1 MNYLSAFDSY
11 GDIIVVNNE
20 KRDFNSK
27 NLGGLLKPKPDK
39 SIPNAFIGSKLSA
52 VRSF

>member
-1 MNYLSAFDSY
+1 MK
-11 GDIIVVNNE
+11 

-27 NLGGLLKPKPDK
+27 NLGGLLEPKPDK
-39 SIPNAFIGSKLSA
+39 SIPNAFIDSKLSA